1 MKKSL
6 GLILLTL
13 GIGIT
18 AGTGSQLSPEFK
30 AELTRTGDAQLRK
43 ARSERRQKAYCR
55 ARKSAGLKL
64 AEGCSS
70 KAKTTHLVRPERLS
84 GVSETKRT
92 GRMIMA
98 LEGRNRRLPEVVA
111 EKRARWIKALKKE
124 RSAHKRAEAQTTQGP
139 GARLSGWAAQSG
151 FGFGLGLL
159 LVFAGALICRR
170 AIAAELMA
178 EGPSGEDGPVDFGAL
193 LGDVCGRVAALHQEM
208 VALEAPTTDDLDA
221 LKAKLEDIQKGD
233 LARLCESGPKVQQRY
248 GMAGF
253 AQIFSPLSAGERKLN
268 RLWSTLVDR
277 HWPEALASAADAV
290 ANLRAAQAT
299 VAQTAAVAVTAAD

>member
-13 GIGIT
+13 GIAIT
-18 AGTGSQLSPEFK
+18 AGTGSQLAPDFK
-30 AELTRTGDAQLRK
+30 AELTRSGDAQIRK
-43 ARSERRQKAYCR
+43 ARSERRRKAYCK
-55 ARKSAGLKL
+55 ARRSTGLKL

-70 KAKTTHLVRPERLS
+70 KSKTTHLVRPERLS

-98 LEGRNRRLPEVVA
+98 LERRTRRLSGVVA
-111 EKRARWIKALKKE
+111 DKRARWVKALKKE
-124 RSAHKRAEAQTTQGP
+124 RSAHKRAEAVDTQGP
-139 GARLSGWAAQSG
+139 GERLSGWAAQSG
-151 FGFGLGLL
+151 LGFGFGLL

-170 AIAAELMA
+170 AIAADLLG
-178 EGPSGEDGPVDFGAL
+178 EGPSGEEGPVDFGAL
-193 LGDVCGRVAALHQEM
+193 LGDVCDRVAALHQEM
-208 VALEAPTTDDLDA
+208 VALEAPTTDDLDG

-233 LARLCESGPKVQQRY
+233 LARLCESGPKVQQRH

-253 AQIFSPLSAGERKLN
+253 AEIFSPLSAGERKLN

-277 HWPEALASAADAV
+277 HWPEALSSAADAV
-290 ANLRAAQAT
+290 ANLRAAQA
-299 VAQTAAVAVTAAD
+299 AAAESAAE